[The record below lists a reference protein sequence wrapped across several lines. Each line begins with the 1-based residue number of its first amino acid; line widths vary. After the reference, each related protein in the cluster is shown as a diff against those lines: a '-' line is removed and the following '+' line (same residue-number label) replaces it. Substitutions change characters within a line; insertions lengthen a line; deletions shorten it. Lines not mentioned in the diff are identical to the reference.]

1 MILLDT
7 SVVIELVEKGKGFDD
22 CYSRLITHEAH
33 SVHVSA
39 VTIFEVE
46 AGFFDGSPN
55 IRKRRA
61 VWNRLFGLMTYELV
75 TEDVA
80 STAAKIVRDTARAG
94 KQLASLD
101 ALIAATAIE
110 WGLKLC
116 TRDRDFE
123 RVKGLKLE
131 LWR

>member
-7 SVVIELVEKGKGFDD
+7 SVVIELVERGNGFDE
-22 CYSRLITHEAH
+22 CYSRLIAHEARH
-33 SVHVSA
+33 VHVSA

-46 AGFFDGSPN
+46 AGFFEGSPN

-61 VWNRLFGLMTYELV
+61 VWDRLFRLMTYELV

-80 STAAKIVRDTARAG
+80 SAAAKIVRDTAKAG
-94 KQLASLD
+94 KQIGALD
-101 ALIAATAIE
+101 ALIAATAME
-110 WGLKLC
+110 WNLTVC
-116 TRDRDFE
+116 TRDLDFK
-123 RVKGLKLE
+123 RVKGLKVD